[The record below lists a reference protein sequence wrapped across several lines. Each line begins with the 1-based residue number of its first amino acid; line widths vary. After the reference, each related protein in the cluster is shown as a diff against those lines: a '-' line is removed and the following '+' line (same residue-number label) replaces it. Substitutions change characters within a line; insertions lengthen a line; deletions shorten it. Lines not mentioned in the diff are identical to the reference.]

1 MISVSFIFLVIG
13 SDASV
18 SVLWFFH
25 TRSFAVVIV
34 GASFFF
40 TSFENQRQNNHAH
53 THILVCSHWAI
64 RNCGNSSIQSTEQ
77 SWGSAATTRP
87 ELLHPSCVASALPPA
102 RHLLYRKPTK
112 SNRLYLCSSSAR
124 PVLRSIRPRH
134 PTTTTAATFFINPL
148 VTTPSVIV
156 TIITVDACRWVLILT
171 HFILH
176 VCPSRPLHPSAVS
189 RLFTL
194 LRLLCV
200 PESSLCNRWRL
211 QQTFAVRTVD
221 GMNPKY
227 CQIEIGLH
235 ILKQYFVKTRH
246 CTGKNKTQQ
255 YRHHWEPI

>member
-40 TSFENQRQNNHAH
+40 TSFENQRQNTHAH

-64 RNCGNSSIQSTEQ
+64 RNCGNSSIQSTAQ

-176 VCPSRPLHPSAVS
+176 VWLSVHLVRCIHLPFLVFLRFFVFYVCPSLVYATDGVYNK
-189 RLFTL
+189 L
-194 LRLLCV
+194 LPFER
-200 PESSLCNRWRL
+200 
-211 QQTFAVRTVD
+211 
-221 GMNPKY
+221 
-227 CQIEIGLH
+227 
-235 ILKQYFVKTRH
+235 
-246 CTGKNKTQQ
+246 
-255 YRHHWEPI
+255 